1 MSREGSAR
9 LCGNFWQEFSADSAA
24 GGSMMSAVASPAPT
38 IHAFRFHA
46 LGGDGWLRFADV
58 SRKEAEQA
66 VISSV
71 EWVRTFE
78 QAFSRFR
85 PDSLVSRLNRGET
98 VELDERLLSLLAAAD
113 LARRRTEGRLDVTA
127 LPLWE
132 LWHDPGRSSPPGRED
147 INAALAERGFE
158 DIICGENGARLKRS
172 GMALDFGGIGKEWC
186 VDGVVAQLERRGF
199 RNFMVE
205 LSGDV
210 AARGRQSAGWT
221 GWWVLLPGCQRAALL
236 HDAALAT
243 SGHGARFRCLAG
255 VQISHLI
262 DAQSGRP
269 ASGVVR
275 SVTARALRCL
285 EAGVAA
291 SDAAMAD
298 DVETA
303 FERLAALPGLVRTVN
318 DTFLMEATLAAST
331 RLVEGADNET
341 APALLT
347 MALCT

>member
-1 MSREGSAR
+1 
-9 LCGNFWQEFSADSAA
+9 
-24 GGSMMSAVASPAPT
+24 MMSAIARPAPAV
-38 IHAFRFHA
+38 HSFRFHA

-58 SRKEAEQA
+58 SRREAEQA
-66 VISSV
+66 AISSV
-71 EWVRTFE
+71 EWVRTIE
-78 QAFSRFR
+78 QGFSRFQ
-85 PDSLVSRLNRGET
+85 PDSLISRLNRGET

-113 LARRRTEGRLDVTA
+113 LARLKTNGRLDVTA
-127 LPLWE
+127 LPLWK
-132 LWHDPGRSSPPGRED
+132 LWHDPERSSPPSREE
-147 INAALAERGFE
+147 ITAALAERGFE
-158 DIICGENGARLKRS
+158 DIICGANGARLNRP

-186 VDGVVAQLERRGF
+186 VDGVVAELEQRGF
-199 RNFMVE
+199 KNFLVE

-210 AARGRQSAGWT
+210 AARGRQSADWT

-243 SGHGARFRCLAG
+243 SGHGMRFRCLAG
-255 VQISHLI
+255 VRISHLV

-269 ASGVVR
+269 ASGVIR
-275 SVTARALRCL
+275 SVTARASRCL
-285 EAGVAA
+285 DAGVAA

-298 DVETA
+298 DVDTA

-318 DTFLMEATLAAST
+318 DTFLMDAILAGST

-341 APALLT
+341 ASAHLT